1 VLSNDIMSTKD
12 GSIFTKSA
20 LMSTGSGK
28 AILKQIFFRQI
39 GYKQFNKYKKK
50 TEQEF
55 PEFTKRY
62 LLSLHEIIV
71 SDPNPSNTLKKFI
84 EETGSAEFA
93 LDEQKIN
100 DIKSRLSKPEI
111 LADRMGR
118 ILNSNFVKMT
128 FPVFTALFEG
138 ASDYLKENMPLE
150 TRNSIID
157 GHMIAIDLS
166 EPMDRIVDRDEDL
179 EYLDDYKLMSPYI
192 LEIARQKIS
201 EGGDSVLKAFEDGF
215 KDARIGQYIDSKL
228 KNKPESISDE
238 SMITCYK
245 KYRAVMGSAGRN
257 MALNHRPLADIYHL
271 GMARAGECV
280 GCGNEI
286 EDAIKNGSIKIPS
299 WPLYYSLNVG
309 DIKKGF
315 ELTIKKSKIYSDDAK
330 IALSMLPQEYP
341 ILPFLEF
348 LFLTINH
355 YNEYWYNEMVRR
367 NLFPYFEK
375 NTNVLVDYQRNVK
388 ALVNK

>member
-1 VLSNDIMSTKD
+1 MSTKD

-20 LMSTGSGK
+20 LMSTGSGRS
-28 AILKQIFFRQI
+28 ILQQIFFRQK
-39 GYKQFNKYKKK
+39 GYKQFNKYKQK

-62 LLSLHEIIV
+62 LLSLHENIV

-84 EETGSAEFA
+84 EESGSSEFS
-93 LDEQKIN
+93 LDEQKLS
-100 DIKSRLSKPEI
+100 DVKSRLSKPEI
-111 LADRMGR
+111 LADRLGR

-128 FPVFTALFEG
+128 FPVFTALFDG
-138 ASDYLKENMPLE
+138 ASDYLKENVPLE

-179 EYLDDYKLMSPYI
+179 DYLDDYKLMSPYI

-201 EGGDSVLKAFEDGF
+201 QGGDSVLKAFEDGF
-215 KDARIGQYIDSKL
+215 KDARIGQYVDSKL
-228 KNKPESISDE
+228 KSKPESISDE

-257 MALNHRPLADIYHL
+257 MALNRRPLADIYHL

-309 DIKKGF
+309 DIKRGF
-315 ELTIKKSKIYSDDAK
+315 ELTMKKSKIYSDDAK

-375 NTNVLVDYQRNVK
+375 NTNVLVDYQKNVK
-388 ALVNK
+388 ALVKKQEME

>member
-1 VLSNDIMSTKD
+1 MSTKD
-12 GSIFTKSA
+12 GSVFTKSA
-20 LMSTGSGK
+20 LMSTGSGR
-28 AILKQIFFRQI
+28 AILQQIFFRQK
-39 GYKQFNKYKKK
+39 GYKQFNKYKQK

-62 LLSLHEIIV
+62 LLSLHENIV

-84 EETGSAEFA
+84 EESGSSEFS

-100 DIKSRLSKPEI
+100 DVKSRLSKPEI
-111 LADRMGR
+111 LADRLGR

-128 FPVFTALFEG
+128 FPVFTALFDG
-138 ASDYLKENMPLE
+138 ASDYLKENVPLE

-179 EYLDDYKLMSPYI
+179 DYLDDYKLMSPYI

-201 EGGDSVLKAFEDGF
+201 QGGDSVLKAFEDGF
-215 KDARIGQYIDSKL
+215 KDARIGQYVDSKL

-238 SMITCYK
+238 TMITCYK

-257 MALNHRPLADIYHL
+257 MALNRRPLADIYHL

-309 DIKKGF
+309 DIKRGF
-315 ELTIKKSKIYSDDAK
+315 ELTMKKSKIYSDDAK

-375 NTNVLVDYQRNVK
+375 NTNVLVDYQKNVK
-388 ALVNK
+388 ALVKKQEME